1 MATLQMLQTER
12 PSFFIFGGL
21 VMSMRKKTKAFFLF
35 FLFWV
40 LWSASPSYA
49 QTVRPNGDD
58 AWYFSM
64 GGSDPYVSYRQSNRT
79 NINLSAG
86 AEWNL
91 LRACRFDPRTSITE
105 TFGDIQQ
112 SIYGLANDVVAMAPG
127 LLTMWGLQQ
136 VQENYPG
143 VYDFMTKGLADAKA
157 SYQVALKSCQDMKND
172 VRSGRDPL
180 EGWIRGSKKVSWDT
194 ASQTGQNPVE
204 HVGNMDRAAADS
216 GVVWIKGVKKGGKN
230 QEPIRAVGDTIE
242 AGYEHLTTD
251 LSADASEDSV
261 TGDKNITRVF
271 PTKASASKW
280 VAAVVGEREVRT
292 CEDCQKLTT
301 KVGQG
306 LRLKHKEER
315 DIASDNLSAALA
327 APVITDAMLKS
338 LSVPGMGLVATE
350 STLRSIKNAP
360 SNEQRIL
367 MNRYVSEIA
376 LARVMEKGLIAK
388 DLFNMGEQEPNISVN
403 PEAQEE
409 IEFSKKRLN
418 QELENIVFENAVRKT
433 VLNNAT
439 TVIAERGKAR
449 DASAKGNMLKT
460 KINSDKG
467 MTAGGVNAN

>member
-1 MATLQMLQTER
+1 MQKFLKVL
-12 PSFFIFGGL
+12 L
-21 VMSMRKKTKAFFLF
+21 VSLSSLT
-35 FLFWV
+35 
-40 LWSASPSYA
+40 ASVSYA
-49 QTVRPNGDD
+49 QSVRPTGDD
-58 AWYFSM
+58 TWYFSM
-64 GGSDPYVSYRQSNRT
+64 GGSDPYVNYRQSNRT
-79 NINLSAG
+79 NINLGAG

-91 LRACRFDPRTSITE
+91 LRSCSFDPRTSITE

-112 SIYGLANDVVAMAPG
+112 SIYGLANDVVGMAPG

-194 ASQTGQNPVE
+194 ASQTGQNPIE
-204 HVGNMDRAAADS
+204 HSGNMDVAAANS
-216 GVVWIKGVKKGGKN
+216 GVVWVKGVKKGGKN
-230 QEPIRAVGDTIE
+230 QEPIKAVGDTIE
-242 AGYEHLTTD
+242 AGYAHMMEGLG
-251 LSADASEDSV
+251 ADASEDSV

-271 PTKASASKW
+271 PNSAAAAKW

-292 CEDCQKLTT
+292 CADCQKLTT

-315 DIASDNLSAALA
+315 DVASADLATALA
-327 APVITDAMLKS
+327 SPVITDAMLRK
-338 LSVPGMGLVATE
+338 LSVPGMGIVATE
-350 STLRSIKNAP
+350 STIRSIKNAP

-367 MNRYVSEIA
+367 ANRYVSEIA

-388 DLFNMGEQEPNISVN
+388 DLFNIGEQEPNISVN

-418 QELENIVFENAVRKT
+418 QELENIVFENDIRKK

-439 TVIAERGKAR
+439 TVIAERGNDR
-449 DASAKGNMLKT
+449 DHSAKGNVLKS
-460 KINSDKG
+460 KVNEDKG
-467 MTAGGVNAN
+467 MTAGGINAN